1 MPARADT
8 VRQSS
13 ATDRNCSHRGGVG
26 REEEPEDSGSSFG
39 LARWLFENREEQIWD
54 WFAGP
59 LYFVEA
65 HQRKWSN
72 RLFKE
77 HKIDS
82 TE

>member
-39 LARWLFENREEQIWD
+39 LARW
-54 WFAGP
+54 FAGP

-65 HQRKWSN
+65 HQRNRSN